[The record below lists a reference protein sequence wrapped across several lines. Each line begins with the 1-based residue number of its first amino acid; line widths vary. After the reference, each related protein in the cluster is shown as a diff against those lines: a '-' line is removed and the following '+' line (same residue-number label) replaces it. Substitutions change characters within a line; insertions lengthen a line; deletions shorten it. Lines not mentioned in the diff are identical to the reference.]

1 MFCGCA
7 VGTASALRRAYYAGP
22 GNKHSVDYGLLG
34 ETIGGTVLFVLS
46 LTFGRS
52 AALLG
57 HETLA

>member
-7 VGTASALRRAYYAGP
+7 VGTASALRRAYYARP

-34 ETIGGTVLFVLS
+34 ETIGGTVLFALS

-57 HETLA
+57 H